1 MIINIIIGAVFA
13 LWVMSV
19 VALVFCAVTLDD
31 ISKGLYGPRKN
42 DEDSDSL

>member
-1 MIINIIIGAVFA
+1 MVINIIIGVVFA

-31 ISKGLYGPRKN
+31 ISKGLYGGDKN
-42 DEDSDSL
+42 EDTHSV